1 MNWIN
6 ATISPLRDLIAFLYK
21 KIQTNDVNKRQIIRE
36 LRNNLI
42 VFENAFMN
50 QITPDV
56 VIELLSNEAIRNAI
70 RENFHFDR
78 IQPGKIKKEH
88 IRDERNNK
96 YEGWTSGKLL
106 EKIDEKIEELK
117 TIKRLN
123 GSVAKAKN
131 NTGLML
137 SNLYFRMKLL
147 ADFIRS
153 E

>member
-78 IQPGKIKKEH
+78 IRPGKIKKEH

>member
-21 KIQTNDVNKRQIIRE
+21 KIQTNDINKRQIIRE

-50 QITPDV
+50 QITSDV

-70 RENFHFDR
+70 KSNFHFDR
-78 IQPGKIKKEH
+78 IRPGKIKKEH
-88 IRDERNNK
+88 IRDERNKK

-106 EKIDEKIEELK
+106 ERIDEKIEELK